1 MGFRIGV
8 GKKVGGVNFFFSK
21 SLSGSAKKATK
32 KATNKAPSATEL
44 KDREFRDFLHK
55 AQKDA
60 NHLIMDFFELNGYNP
75 SRLNRENID
84 IDDLF
89 ENDES
94 YELFSELAQNLKEQI
109 EKVDYSGDTG
119 IQAKRDISEKLF
131 ALKGFIKKFERRDH
145 INPKYAFLKE
155 PEALPVK
162 SNSSVINSLS
172 SKNLVSNNI
181 DVLNIAKKIGLACFW
196 LAVFVMP
203 YIFSWFTLSNKFTK
217 KQRIIAFVWM
227 VVVLVIVL
235 SGKK

>member
-1 MGFRIGV
+1 MGFRIDKK
-8 GKKVGGVNFFFSK
+8 KKVGGVNFFFSK
-21 SLSGSAKKATK
+21 SLSGSTK
-32 KATNKAPSATEL
+32 KATTKGPSATEL
-44 KDREFRDFLHK
+44 KDKEFSDFLHK
-55 AQKDA
+55 TQKDS

-75 SRLNRENID
+75 SRLSKEKID

-94 YELFSELAQNLKEQI
+94 YELFSELALSLKEQI

-119 IQAKRDISEKLF
+119 IQAKRDIAEKLF
-131 ALKGFIKKFERRDH
+131 ALKGFINRFERRDH

-155 PEALPVK
+155 PEAPLVQN
-162 SNSSVINSLS
+162 NSSVINSLS
-172 SKNLVSNNI
+172 GISSVTNNNI
-181 DVLNIAKKIGLACFW
+181 DILSIVKKIGLVCFW
-196 LAVFVMP
+196 LALFLMP

-235 SGKK
+235 SGNK

>member
-21 SLSGSAKKATK
+21 SLSGSTK
-32 KATNKAPSATEL
+32 KATTKGPSATEL
-44 KDREFRDFLHK
+44 KDKEFSDFLHK
-55 AQKDA
+55 TQKDS

-75 SRLNRENID
+75 SRLSKEKID

-94 YELFSELAQNLKEQI
+94 YELFSELALSLKEQI

-119 IQAKRDISEKLF
+119 IQAKRDIAEKLF
-131 ALKGFIKKFERRDH
+131 ALKGFINRFERRDH

-155 PEALPVK
+155 PEAPLVQN
-162 SNSSVINSLS
+162 NSSVKNSLS
-172 SKNLVSNNI
+172 GISSVTNNNI
-181 DVLNIAKKIGLACFW
+181 DILSIVKKIGLVCFW
-196 LAVFVMP
+196 LALFLMP

-235 SGKK
+235 SGNK

>member
-8 GKKVGGVNFFFSK
+8 KKKVGGVNFFFSK
-21 SLSGSAKKATK
+21 SLSGSTK
-32 KATNKAPSATEL
+32 KATTKGPSATEL
-44 KDREFRDFLHK
+44 KDKEFSDFLHK
-55 AQKDA
+55 TQKDS

-75 SRLNRENID
+75 SRLSKEKID

-94 YELFSELAQNLKEQI
+94 YELFSELALSLKEQI

-119 IQAKRDISEKLF
+119 IQAKRDIAEKLF
-131 ALKGFIKKFERRDH
+131 ALKGFINRFERRDH

-155 PEALPVK
+155 PEAPLVQN
-162 SNSSVINSLS
+162 NSSVINSLS
-172 SKNLVSNNI
+172 GISSVTNNNI
-181 DVLNIAKKIGLACFW
+181 DILSIVKKIGLVCFW
-196 LAVFVMP
+196 LALFLMP

-235 SGKK
+235 SGNK

>member
-21 SLSGSAKKATK
+21 SLSGSTK
-32 KATNKAPSATEL
+32 KATTKGPSATEL
-44 KDREFRDFLHK
+44 KDKEFSDFLHK
-55 AQKDA
+55 TQKDS

-75 SRLNRENID
+75 SRLSKEKID

-94 YELFSELAQNLKEQI
+94 YELFSELALSLKEQI

-119 IQAKRDISEKLF
+119 IQAKRDIAEKLF
-131 ALKGFIKKFERRDH
+131 ALKGFINRFERRDH
-145 INPKYAFLKE
+145 INPKYAFLKV
-155 PEALPVK
+155 PKAPLVQN
-162 SNSSVINSLS
+162 NSSVINSLS
-172 SKNLVSNNI
+172 GISSVTNNNI
-181 DVLNIAKKIGLACFW
+181 DILSIVKKIGLVCFW
-196 LAVFVMP
+196 LALFLMP

-235 SGKK
+235 SGNK

>member
-21 SLSGSAKKATK
+21 SLSGSTK
-32 KATNKAPSATEL
+32 KATTKGPSATEL
-44 KDREFRDFLHK
+44 KDKEFSDFLHK
-55 AQKDA
+55 TQKDS

-75 SRLNRENID
+75 SRLSKEKID

-94 YELFSELAQNLKEQI
+94 YELFSELALSLKEQI

-119 IQAKRDISEKLF
+119 IQAKRDIAEKLF
-131 ALKGFIKKFERRDH
+131 ALKGFINRFERRDH

-155 PEALPVK
+155 PEAPLVQN
-162 SNSSVINSLS
+162 NSSVINSLS
-172 SKNLVSNNI
+172 GISSVTNNNI
-181 DVLNIAKKIGLACFW
+181 DILKKKKKIGLVCFW
-196 LAVFVMP
+196 LALFLMP

-235 SGKK
+235 SGNK

>member
-21 SLSGSAKKATK
+21 SLSGSTK
-32 KATNKAPSATEL
+32 KATTKGPSATEL
-44 KDREFRDFLHK
+44 KDKEFSDFLHK
-55 AQKDA
+55 TQKDS

-75 SRLNRENID
+75 SRLSKEKID

-94 YELFSELAQNLKEQI
+94 YELFSELALNLKEQI

-155 PEALPVK
+155 PEAPLVQN
-162 SNSSVINSLS
+162 NSSVINSLS
-172 SKNLVSNNI
+172 GISSVTNNNI
-181 DVLNIAKKIGLACFW
+181 DILSIVKKIGLVCFW
-196 LAVFVMP
+196 LALFLMP

-235 SGKK
+235 SGNK

>member
-21 SLSGSAKKATK
+21 SLSGSTK
-32 KATNKAPSATEL
+32 KATTKGPSATEL
-44 KDREFRDFLHK
+44 KDKEFSDFLHK
-55 AQKDA
+55 TQKDS

-75 SRLNRENID
+75 SRLSKEKID

-94 YELFSELAQNLKEQI
+94 YELFSELALNLKEQI

-119 IQAKRDISEKLF
+119 IQAKRDIAEKLF
-131 ALKGFIKKFERRDH
+131 ALKGFINRFERRDH

-155 PEALPVK
+155 PEAPLVQN
-162 SNSSVINSLS
+162 NSSVINSLS
-172 SKNLVSNNI
+172 GISSVTNNNI
-181 DVLNIAKKIGLACFW
+181 DILSIVKKIGLVCFW
-196 LAVFVMP
+196 LALFLMP

-235 SGKK
+235 SGNK